1 MFRAIAHINPN
12 IQTYC
17 VVFYINLLLHFLY
30 QFTRHTVKSKYGK
43 TKPQE
48 KDLNV
53 SSIEKNIKYNID
65 YGVIRVI
72 AHNSV
77 DNFRV
82 FSFFVEEY
90 FEFLK
95 LTWGLFVV
103 FILYHTK
110 NFENFEL
117 DVILRDIKSVHLNF
131 ASAKKKIDI

>member
-1 MFRAIAHINPN
+1 M
-12 IQTYC
+12 
-17 VVFYINLLLHFLY
+17 
-30 QFTRHTVKSKYGK
+30 
-43 TKPQE
+43 E
-48 KDLNV
+48 KQNRKKKIWNV
-53 SSIEKNIKYNID
+53 SSTEKNIKYNID

-72 AHNSV
+72 SHNSD

-131 ASAKKKIDI
+131 ASAKKIDI